1 MMKPQYITN
10 EQGER
15 ISVILSMDEY
25 EVLLRNQSP
34 GDLELS
40 DEAKEILDLRL
51 EDYYRNKKDGK
62 EWDVIK
68 SEILK

>member
-1 MMKPQYITN
+1 MKPQYITN

-34 GDLELS
+34 GHLELS